1 MQRKT
6 ARFTMLLFAAL
17 LFTSVFMPQLAD
29 AADFDGTVKLEGEE
43 TFSLTAD
50 ELRLFDLENIA
61 PGDVRTGKL
70 HIENTTNSKMECR
83 ILSIMSYSKD
93 KRLFNAMKLRITD
106 ENGTELYTGP
116 YGGNG
121 SEPLVS
127 IPLNGKKVKALDV
140 EVTFPSD
147 KGNEYQATKMD
158 SIWTFEAR
166 VFDAS
171 TPSDNGDKDND
182 KDDDNKGD
190 SSKGDDNKGHDNG
203 NGNASGSGNGSGNNS
218 GNGNGGLNNSGNNSG
233 NHSEGLNNG
242 NGNSPG
248 ASEQGSGNGAGVA
261 KDNGRDT
268 SWVKTGLDLT
278 LSNSGLI
285 IGMVLVGLCFL
296 AAVVTAIRIYDTKR
310 KRKDKTKK

>member
-1 MQRKT
+1 MQPKT
-6 ARFTMLLFAAL
+6 ARFTLLLFAAL
-17 LFTSVFMPQLAD
+17 FFTSVFMPQLTN

-106 ENGTELYTGP
+106 ENGTELYAGP

-127 IPLNGKKVKALDV
+127 IPLNGKQVKALDV

-158 SIWTFEAR
+158 SIWAFEAR

-285 IGMVLVGLCFL
+285 IGMILVGLCFL
-296 AAVVTAIRIYDTKR
+296 AAIVTTIRIYDTKH
-310 KRKDKTKK
+310 KRKDKAKK

>member
-17 LFTSVFMPQLAD
+17 FFTSVFMPQLTN

-50 ELRLFDLENIA
+50 ELRLFDLANIA

-70 HIENTTNSKMECR
+70 HIENTTNSKMVCR

-106 ENGTELYTGP
+106 ENGTELYAGP

-127 IPLNGKKVKALDV
+127 IPLNGKKVKALNV

-190 SSKGDDNKGHDNG
+190 SSKGDDNKGYDNG

-261 KDNGRDT
+261 KDNGKDT

-278 LSNSGLI
+278 LSNTGLI
-285 IGMVLVGLCFL
+285 IGMILVGLCVL
-296 AAVVTAIRIYDTKR
+296 AAIVTTIRIYDTKH
-310 KRKDKTKK
+310 KRKDKVKK

>member
-106 ENGTELYTGP
+106 ENGTELYAGP

-127 IPLNGKKVKALDV
+127 IPLNGKKVKALNV

>member
-106 ENGTELYTGP
+106 ENGTEFYAGP

-127 IPLNGKKVKALDV
+127 IPLNGKKVKALNV

-261 KDNGRDT
+261 KDNGRNT

>member
-127 IPLNGKKVKALDV
+127 IPLNGKQVKALDV

-147 KGNEYQATKMD
+147 KGNEYQAAEMD

-166 VFDAS
+166 VFDKS
-171 TPSDNGDKDND
+171 TPSDNGS
-182 KDDDNKGD
+182 KDDGNKDDENKGD
-190 SSKGDDNKGHDNG
+190 NGGNGKGDGGSNSSGDSKGNP
-203 NGNASGSGNGSGNNS
+203 
-218 GNGNGGLNNSGNNSG
+218 
-233 NHSEGLNNG
+233 SEGQNKG
-242 NGNSPG
+242 NGNSSG
-248 ASEQGSGNGAGVA
+248 DSEQGSDTGSGAAKGNG
-261 KDNGRDT
+261 KDASG
-268 SWVKTGLDLT
+268 VKTGLDLT

-285 IGMVLVGLCFL
+285 VGMILIGLCFL
-296 AAVVTAIRIYDTKR
+296 AAIVTSIRIYAVKHKHKDDT
-310 KRKDKTKK
+310 DK

>member
-17 LFTSVFMPQLAD
+17 FFTSVFMPQLTN

-61 PGDVRTGKL
+61 PGDVPTGKL
-70 HIENTTNSKMECR
+70 HIENTTNSKMVCR

-106 ENGTELYTGP
+106 ENGTELYAGP

-127 IPLNGKKVKALDV
+127 IPLNGKKVKALNV

-248 ASEQGSGNGAGVA
+248 ASEQGSGNGAGAA

-285 IGMVLVGLCFL
+285 IGMILVGLCFL
-296 AAVVTAIRIYDTKR
+296 AAIVTAIRIYDTKH
-310 KRKDKTKK
+310 KRKDKAKK

>member
-17 LFTSVFMPQLAD
+17 FFTSVFMPQLTN

-70 HIENTTNSKMECR
+70 HIENTTNSKMVCR

-106 ENGTELYTGP
+106 ENGTELYAGP

-127 IPLNGKKVKALDV
+127 IPLNGKKVKALNV

-171 TPSDNGDKDND
+171 TPSDNGDKDNG

-218 GNGNGGLNNSGNNSG
+218 GNGNGGLNNSGNNNG

-242 NGNSPG
+242 NGNSSG
-248 ASEQGSGNGAGVA
+248 ASEQGSGNGAGIA
-261 KDNGRDT
+261 KDNGKDT

-285 IGMVLVGLCFL
+285 IGMILVGLCFL
-296 AAVVTAIRIYDTKR
+296 AAIVTAIRIYDTKR
-310 KRKDKTKK
+310 KRKDKAKK

>member
-17 LFTSVFMPQLAD
+17 LFTSVFMPQLTN

-106 ENGTELYTGP
+106 ENGTELYAGP

-127 IPLNGKKVKALDV
+127 IPLNGKKVKALNV

-233 NHSEGLNNG
+233 NHAEGLNNG